1 MAESKQTPRQK
12 MIGMMYLVLTAL
24 LALNISKDVLE
35 AFLLVNSSIE
45 KTVTSFGS
53 KNEQLYADFDMAY
66 SVDPIKT
73 EPHWKNAQEA
83 KQLSAEMQ
91 VYLDSL
97 KTLLVMETEGVERS
111 VADTINLKNVSK
123 KDNVDNP
130 TRVLIGP
137 REDASA
143 GKAHELKM
151 KIREYKEKMLA
162 LLPEEKRE
170 GFNLGLETEDVKS
183 EEKTLNWE
191 LHNFYHNPL
200 VASVTILS
208 KLQNDIKN
216 AEYDVVSAL
225 YSKVTKSDFP
235 IDTIAAKVLPQSNY
249 VLLGDEYQADIFV
262 AAFSKTRNPDVYL
275 GKLNEEGKE
284 LVSITDSL
292 EAHKGMGKMTAK
304 ATSEG
309 FKTYEGMVRM
319 LTTDNQYKY
328 YPFKAE
334 YIVARPSLV
343 VSPTAM
349 NVFYKGVKNPVD
361 VSVPGVASEN
371 LQVSITGAGNKITK
385 VGAASFEVELTNNA
399 SPTVNVNVTARMAD
413 GTMRNMG
420 SMEFRTKYL
429 PKPVT
434 SVLGKEVDQLVSN
447 GEIDVLSG
455 ISAKYDPSFA
465 FGLTAKVTSF
475 TLSIAGS
482 NGIYPIPIKGNKI
495 DSSTEK
501 ILKRVRKG
509 DRLIF
514 ENVKA
519 LGSDGITHNLNSLVL
534 TVR

>member
-35 AFLLVNSSIE
+35 AFLLVNNSIE

-53 KNEQLYADFDMAY
+53 KNEQLYADFDLAY

-83 KQLSAEMQ
+83 KKLSEEMQ
-91 VYLDSL
+91 IYLDSL
-97 KTLLVMETEGVERS
+97 KTLLVMETEDIERN

-123 KDNVDNP
+123 KDDVDNP
-130 TRVLIGP
+130 TRVLIGKK
-137 REDASA
+137 EDASE
-143 GKAHELKM
+143 GKAHELKI
-151 KIREYKEKMLA
+151 KIRKYREQMLV
-162 LLPEEKRE
+162 LLPEDKQE
-170 GFNLGLETEDVKS
+170 GFDLGLETEDVRS

-191 LHNFYHNPL
+191 IHNFYHNPL

-216 AEYDVVSAL
+216 VEYDVVSAL

-235 IDTIAAKVLPQSNY
+235 IDTIAAKVLAQSNY

-284 LVSITDSL
+284 LISITDSL
-292 EAHKGMGKMTAK
+292 EAQNGMGKMSVQ

-319 LTTDNQYKY
+319 LTSDNQYRY

-343 VSPTAM
+343 VSPTQM
-349 NVFYKGVKNPVD
+349 NVFYKGVENPVD
-361 VSVPGVASEN
+361 VSVPGIASEN
-371 LQVSITGAGNKITK
+371 LEVNISDGNKMKK
-385 VGAASFEVELTNNA
+385 VGSGKYVVELKNN
-399 SPTVNVNVTARMAD
+399 TAPEVDVIVKARLAD
-413 GTMRNMG
+413 GSTRSMG
-420 SMEFRTKYL
+420 SMTFRTKNL
-429 PKPVT
+429 PTPYT
-434 SVLGKEVDQLVSN
+434 SILSMTKSRLVSKSTLEQMDWVN
-447 GEIDVLSG
+447 AE
-455 ISAKYDPSFA
+455 YDPDFPFRLKANVISY
-465 FGLTAKVTSF
+465 KVIIFQNGGDVREEPVPGYSITQTVKRMIKQMKKGERILFDDIQAEGTDGKRHTLNPLVF
-475 TLSIAGS
+475 T
-482 NGIYPIPIKGNKI
+482 
-495 DSSTEK
+495 
-501 ILKRVRKG
+501 VQ
-509 DRLIF
+509 
-514 ENVKA
+514 
-519 LGSDGITHNLNSLVL
+519 
-534 TVR
+534 